1 MEVFLN
7 RWWFEKMYQ
16 GNEDKYTS
24 YKQLYYGVVY
34 GKEDA
39 RLWWCHEWALKM
51 TQDLLF
57 FRLWGSSELSMF
69 CCNKEWPLQI
79 YVDMFSIYLVLFIS
93 FKTIRAVNL
102 SQILIWIQI
111 HLNVDLNFDLEM
123 NVDSYKDSGYLFILD
138 LESDLYLDLVKI
150 WIWILILEDL
160 LTW

>member
-1 MEVFLN
+1 MVLYMEKRMQDFDDV
-7 RWWFEKMYQ
+7 M
-16 GNEDKYTS
+16 NELSK
-24 YKQLYYGVVY
+24 
-34 GKEDA
+34 
-39 RLWWCHEWALKM
+39 WLKIS
-51 TQDLLF
+51 F
-57 FRLWGSSELSMF
+57 FFALWGSSELSMF